1 MKIKRI
7 FAENMRQAM
16 EKVRAEHGPDAVILS
31 SRQVEGGVEVV
42 SAIDYDEEV
51 IHAAADSAP
60 PPVPEPASSKGA
72 FASTLDELRRRA
84 QRQAQTEATPP
95 EPDLTASPLRG
106 SGRNPE
112 AEAEARAAERE
123 RKARAQ
129 VPQVEWSQDPAIREL
144 REEMKT
150 LRTLFENQVALLG
163 WNAQG
168 RQQPARTLLLRQL
181 TEMGL
186 APDICRKLTEHVT
199 EKEGL
204 SDPEACWTRALE
216 LVARNLPIAQSNL
229 IEDGGIAAVIG
240 PTGVGKTTT
249 VAKLAARFALRHGK
263 RHVALISTDN
273 FRMGAQDQLR
283 SFARILDVPMYTA
296 RTADEL
302 TDVQIG

>member
-51 IHAAADSAP
+51 IHAAADAAP
-60 PPVPEPASSKGA
+60 PPVPEPTTSRGV

-84 QRQAQTEATPP
+84 QRQAEAASA
-95 EPDLTASPLRG
+95 EPDLTASTPRG
-106 SGRNPE
+106 NARNPE

-129 VPQVEWSQDPAIREL
+129 VPQVEWSQDPAIRGL

-163 WNAQG
+163 
-168 RQQPARTLLLRQL
+168 
-181 TEMGL
+181 
-186 APDICRKLTEHVT
+186 
-199 EKEGL
+199 
-204 SDPEACWTRALE
+204 
-216 LVARNLPIAQSNL
+216 
-229 IEDGGIAAVIG
+229 
-240 PTGVGKTTT
+240 
-249 VAKLAARFALRHGK
+249 
-263 RHVALISTDN
+263 
-273 FRMGAQDQLR
+273 
-283 SFARILDVPMYTA
+283 
-296 RTADEL
+296 
-302 TDVQIG
+302 